1 MELMGDSS
9 REHRPEGMPEGALHA
24 SAPMR
29 AKRLSQAERV
39 VATASARQ
47 AREGDVEAL
56 PSTRLERKDV
66 NGKPTLTAIFAGKGG
81 GKPHELD
88 LSHMLDFPGLCELFA
103 RGFLAWGKDQA
114 PITRCTALGSLRR
127 YWFGYL
133 RVHQLMTI
141 TPDQLNEQVMAGF
154 KEWLNHR
161 KKRSGKPLSPNSIRM
176 LLGSLR
182 VLLRA
187 AEATELLDSLPTG
200 PRGSSR
206 KSQPTEVLR
215 LDELLT
221 VMEAVEKEIL
231 ALRDRW
237 ARGRQLLVIGRRQLV
252 AGIGLDP
259 SPWRSATARS
269 QSNLALALAIL
280 DQRYPGV
287 IPDLRVISSDDPL
300 LGATVQYAF
309 GNGAVKGYFQA
320 SARDLV
326 PLVLAL
332 AFATVFN
339 PDTVLK
345 LEWKNIDRNI
355 DRMGDGRPATRFDV
369 RSEDE
374 GRGVAEAGDP
384 DDTAPLTR
392 VTGDKP
398 RAQRQ
403 LVRLLDPEPSGAG
416 QVSLNLVL
424 DLVTEMTARIR
435 PYAIG
440 GGEYVDRVF
449 IFVQQVGAKR
459 PKGFGST
466 RLGASGDPGWK
477 HGLKNFIDDN
487 NLPAFTFRTIRA
499 TLLDYVQ
506 LFSRGDLE
514 AARAV
519 GNHRSRVTTWT
530 HYTSSLVKRLLQ
542 EATGETL
549 LVRERWLNSE
559 GVIDP
564 RPFQWTNKGCATPG
578 FHCLDPFDSARPNQ
592 KKGRL
597 CAAYGECPDCPLSAA
612 VPNNPRNVM
621 LYEALRRAI
630 YRSVSTMTA
639 PMWQLRWAP
648 VVAALDALLANVPP
662 AVLEKSR
669 QIAVELP
676 SVG

>member
-1 MELMGDSS
+1 MGDSS
-9 REHRPEGMPEGALHA
+9 REPHPDGMSEGGLPA
-24 SAPMR
+24 SAPIR
-29 AKRLSQAERV
+29 AKRVSQAERV
-39 VATASARQ
+39 VANARARL
-47 AREGDVEAL
+47 AREGDVAAL

-66 NGKPTLTAIFAGKGG
+66 NGKPALTAIFAGKGE

-88 LSHMLDFPGLCELFA
+88 LSYMLDFLGLCEPFA
-103 RGFLAWGKDQA
+103 KGFLAWAKDQD
-114 PITRCTALGSLRR
+114 PKTRYTVSSDLQRG
-127 YWFGYL
+127 WFSYL
-133 RVHQLMTI
+133 RVHQPMTI
-141 TPDQLNEQVMAGF
+141 TLDQLDEQVMAGF

-161 KKRSGKPLSPNSIRM
+161 KKKDGKPLSPNSIRM

-182 VLLRA
+182 RTLRG
-187 AEATELLDSLPTG
+187 AEASELLDRVPPG
-200 PRGSSR
+200 PRGACR
-206 KSQPTEVLR
+206 KEKPTEVLR
-215 LDELLT
+215 LDELMT

-237 ARGRQLLVIGRRQLV
+237 ARGRQLLVIGGRQLV
-252 AGIGLDP
+252 DGIGLEP
-259 SPWRSATARS
+259 HPWRNERAEAE
-269 QSNLALALAIL
+269 SNLALTLANL

-287 IPDLRVISSDDPL
+287 IPDLSIIKSDDPL
-300 LGATVQYAF
+300 LGATVQFAF
-309 GNGAVKGYFQA
+309 GGGKVTGYFYA

-339 PDTVLK
+339 PDTVLE

-355 DRMGDGRPATRFDV
+355 DRIGDGRPAVRFDV
-369 RSEDE
+369 GGEDE
-374 GRGVAEAGDP
+374 DQGAAAAGAQDNA
-384 DDTAPLTR
+384 APLTK
-392 VTGDKP
+392 VTGNKP

-403 LVRLLDPEPSGAG
+403 LVRLLDPEASGAD

-424 DLVTEMTARIR
+424 DLVSEMTARIR
-435 PYAIG
+435 PHAVG
-440 GGEYVDRVF
+440 GGEYADRVF
-449 IFVQQVGAKR
+449 LYVQQVSAKR
-459 PKGFGST
+459 PKGFGSAKQ
-466 RLGASGDPGWK
+466 GASGDRSWAL
-477 HGLKNFIDDN
+477 GLKNFITDN
-487 NLPAFTFRTIRA
+487 NLPDFTLKTIRA

-506 LFSRGDLE
+506 LFHRGDLE

-519 GNHRSRVTTWT
+519 GNHGSRVTTWT

-564 RPFQWTNKGCATPG
+564 RLFLEWTNKGCATPG
-578 FHCLDPFDSARPNQ
+578 FHCLDPFDSPRPNQ

-597 CAAYGECPDCPLSAA
+597 CAAYGECPDCPLAA
-612 VPNNPRNVM
+612 SVPNNPRNVM
-621 LYEALRRAI
+621 LYEALRGAI

-648 VVAALDALLANVPP
+648 VVAALDALLSSVSP
-662 AVLEKSR
+662 AVLKKSR
-669 QIAVELP
+669 QIVVELP

>member
-1 MELMGDSS
+1 MGDRS
-9 REHRPEGMPEGALHA
+9 REQHPDGIPEGAPQGL
-24 SAPMR
+24 APIR
-29 AKRLSQAERV
+29 AKRVSQAERV
-39 VATASARQ
+39 VANAR
-47 AREGDVEAL
+47 ARKEREGDVASL

-88 LSHMLDFPGLCELFA
+88 LSYMLDFPGLCDLFA
-103 RGFLAWGKDQA
+103 KGFLAWGKHLA
-114 PITRCTALGSLRR
+114 PKSCYEMSRNLRAN
-127 YWFGYL
+127 WFGYL
-133 RVHQLMTI
+133 RVHQLMAI
-141 TPDQLNEQVMAGF
+141 TPDQIDEQVMAGF
-154 KEWLNHR
+154 KEWLSHR
-161 KKRSGKPLSPNSIRM
+161 KKKNGKPISPTSIRVR
-176 LLGSLR
+176 LVILR
-182 VLLRA
+182 TLLRG
-187 AEATELLDSLPTG
+187 AEASELMERVPPG
-200 PRGSSR
+200 PRGARR

-215 LDELLT
+215 LDELMA

-237 ARGRQLLVIGRRQLV
+237 VRGRQLLAIGERQLV
-252 AGIGLDP
+252 DGIELERNP
-259 SPWRSATARS
+259 KHNEAAKSE
-269 QSNLALALAIL
+269 SNLALTLAIL

-287 IPDLRVISSDDPL
+287 IPDLSVIRSDDPL
-300 LGATVQYAF
+300 LGTTVKYAF
-309 GNGAVKGYFQA
+309 GNGKVTGYFYA
-320 SARDLV
+320 SVRDLI
-326 PLVLAL
+326 PLVLFL

-339 PDTVLK
+339 PDTVLE

-355 DRMGDGRPATRFDV
+355 DRIGDGRPAVRFDV
-369 RSEDE
+369 RGEDKGQGAPE
-374 GRGVAEAGDP
+374 PSDP
-384 DDTAPLTR
+384 DDAAPLTK
-392 VTGDKP
+392 VTGNKP

-403 LVRLLDPEPSGAG
+403 LVRLLDPEASGAD

-440 GGEYVDRVF
+440 GGEHADRVF
-449 IFVQQVGAKR
+449 IFVQRVAAKR
-459 PKGFGST
+459 PKGFGT
-466 RLGASGDPGWK
+466 AKQGGTCDRVWV
-477 HGLKNFIDDN
+477 HGLMSFITDN
-487 NLPAFTFRTIRA
+487 NLPDFTLKTIRA

-519 GNHRSRVTTWT
+519 GNHSSRVTTWT

-559 GVIDP
+559 GDIDP
-564 RPFQWTNKGCATPG
+564 RLFREWTNKGCATPG
-578 FHCLDPFDSARPNQ
+578 FHCLDPFDSPRPNQ

-597 CAAYGECPDCPLSAA
+597 CTAYGECPDCPLSAA
-612 VPNNPRNVM
+612 VPNNPHNVM

-639 PMWQLRWAP
+639 AMWQMRWAP
-648 VVAALDALLANVPP
+648 VVAALNALLSNVPP
-662 AVLEKSR
+662 AALEKSR